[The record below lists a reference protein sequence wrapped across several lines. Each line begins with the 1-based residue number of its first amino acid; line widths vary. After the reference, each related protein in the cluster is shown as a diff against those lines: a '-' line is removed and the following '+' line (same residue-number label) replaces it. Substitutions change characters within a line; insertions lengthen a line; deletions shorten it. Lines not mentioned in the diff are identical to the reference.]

1 MLVYKTPRAWQ
12 EMHSCTQE
20 KQWSLQE
27 EGLKGYR
34 VIALWLC
41 RRVNETSDVH
51 YKNNNMPS
59 LLPHSTRMCAYRED
73 YTEISQPLGHIRQ
86 PQGSRTKR
94 SCTYMDSV
102 FCSKLCPGTGTDQK
116 LCRLLT
122 KKCIYLISINFNLLT
137 QCSDASACIGNQ
149 SVYCYQNIL
158 TISKY
163 IELPFRES
171 IF

>member
-1 MLVYKTPRAWQ
+1 MTWHKNDALSKQAVYVQINILYQSVNVYKTPCAWQ

-94 SCTYMDSV
+94 SCTYRDSGL
-102 FCSKLCPGTGTDQK
+102 S
-116 LCRLLT
+116 
-122 KKCIYLISINFNLLT
+122 
-137 QCSDASACIGNQ
+137 SARNSAQAQEQIRS
-149 SVYCYQNIL
+149 SVGY
-158 TISKY
+158 
-163 IELPFRES
+163 
-171 IF
+171 